1 MSIVN
6 PLITDPEE
14 NETGK
19 GSLINI
25 LSAFIPPVTPQ
36 LEQSKQAKL

>member
-1 MSIVN
+1 MSVVN

-25 LSAFIPPVTPQ
+25 LSAFITPQ